1 MRDRLVFVSIIA
13 ALSLNI
19 LLWIIVLGKFGLG
32 SEVGP
37 LHFNIVYGIDLV
49 GRERQ
54 LYEIPAAGAIIIL
67 INYFLGRQFYEK
79 EKLMSY
85 FLSLASLL
93 VQIILASGIASLMV
107 LGV

>member
-19 LLWIIVLGKFGLG
+19 LLWIIVLGKFHAG
-32 SEVGP
+32 SNAGP
-37 LHFNIVYGIDLV
+37 LHFNVVYGIDFV
-49 GRERQ
+49 GPERQ
-54 LYEIPAAGAIIIL
+54 LYEIPAAGAVIIL

-93 VQIILASGIASLMV
+93 VQIVLAAGIASLLL